1 MKIALAEDQKAV
13 RVSECGRE
21 LVEVSD
27 EKSAIAALL
36 AAVRWLNI
44 NEGEELKVCAALE
57 ALLEKETVV
66 CPRCNGTGKIMH
78 DAWRSFWERY
88 GHLRGFELGAA
99 MDEKGP
105 KTPEEITC
113 TKCGGSGRALTPQ
126 GEKIAEKV
134 RALHEKLLD
143 IEGWQ

>member
-1 MKIALAEDQKAV
+1 MGGIIVVDFIDMSLAEDRQMLYERMCKDMQKDRARHNILPLSKFGLMQITRQRV
-13 RVSECGRE
+13 RPVMEVN
-21 LVEVSD
+21 VE
-27 EKSAIAALL
+27 
-36 AAVRWLNI
+36 
-44 NEGEELKVCAALE
+44 
-57 ALLEKETVV
+57 ET
-66 CPRCNGTGKIMH
+66 CPTCNGTGKIMH